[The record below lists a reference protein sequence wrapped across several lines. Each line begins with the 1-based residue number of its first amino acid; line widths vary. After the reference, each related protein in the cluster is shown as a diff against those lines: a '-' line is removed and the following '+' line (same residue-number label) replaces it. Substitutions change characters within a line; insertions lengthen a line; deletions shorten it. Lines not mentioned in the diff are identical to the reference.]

1 MKGDEVEF
9 CARVTRYTKGYRG
22 YREEAMMENP
32 ICTDYRL
39 SNPTKVKKILRD
51 LTDVDDVLP
60 LVALDYIPTEEIE
73 P

>member
-1 MKGDEVEF
+1 
-9 CARVTRYTKGYRG
+9 
-22 YREEAMMENP
+22 MMENP

-51 LTDVDDVLP
+51 LTDDDEVLP
-60 LVALDYIPTEEIE
+60 LVALDYLPAEENE